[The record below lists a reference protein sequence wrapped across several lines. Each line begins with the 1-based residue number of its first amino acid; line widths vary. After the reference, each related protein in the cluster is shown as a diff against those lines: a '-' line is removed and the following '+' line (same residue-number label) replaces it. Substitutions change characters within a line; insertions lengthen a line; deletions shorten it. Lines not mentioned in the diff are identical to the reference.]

1 MKKVAK
7 WLDRKAG
14 AVWFSCF
21 FNLAVLAGMMLLL
34 RSTFETNDDIS
45 ISMIVNGAW
54 GVHDPHV
61 ICQNYLL
68 GLLYS
73 LFYRIGHGRIPWYAI
88 IQFAAIFAALTT
100 VTWVWFQKLQ
110 RAQAW
115 LVNGILLIY
124 FGYECYIRMQYT
136 KTAGI
141 MMAAGALLLFYEVEK
156 EKASVRGMIW
166 GIILAVAGSLY
177 RFEEAAI
184 CCVLMAGIGLYF
196 LMTRKK
202 LITLIA
208 VFGLTGLLM
217 VGTEVFDHQIYASDP
232 KWNTYM
238 KYNDLRSNLTDY
250 SMAPYKGN
258 EEAYQELGIDKT
270 AYRIFKNG
278 LNFYDPDIFPL
289 ETVEKIEQ
297 LRPRNR
303 LSKLLVMNFFKEF
316 PIGYLK
322 IPTFYGFL
330 LLAFLWL
337 FWRQKGWKVW
347 VIAGYEI
354 CAMGAIDFYLYY
366 AGRYLE
372 NRVETGLWFAIT
384 LVVIWFYDRRKTGI
398 TEKYALIA
406 LGGLLLAGQS
416 TWKECWRA
424 LTVQK
429 EVDRD
434 YLRDSFMEAVETD
447 PEGLYLAK
455 VGTITYTGYG
465 ILDAVPEGRF
475 ENVVWY
481 GGWEMGNP
489 LWQNKM
495 AEYGIVNPYRDL
507 TDKEHVYLVDNKIDL
522 TVKYI
527 QKHYQKNV
535 EAELVKEA
543 GYLQVY
549 QIKSKEME

>member
-1 MKKVAK
+1 
-7 WLDRKAG
+7 
-14 AVWFSCF
+14 
-21 FNLAVLAGMMLLL
+21 
-34 RSTFETNDDIS
+34 
-45 ISMIVNGAW
+45 
-54 GVHDPHV
+54 
-61 ICQNYLL
+61 
-68 GLLYS
+68 
-73 LFYRIGHGRIPWYAI
+73 
-88 IQFAAIFAALTT
+88 
-100 VTWVWFQKLQ
+100 
-110 RAQAW
+110 
-115 LVNGILLIY
+115 
-124 FGYECYIRMQYT
+124 
-136 KTAGI
+136 
-141 MMAAGALLLFYEVEK
+141 
-156 EKASVRGMIW
+156 
-166 GIILAVAGSLY
+166 
-177 RFEEAAI
+177 
-184 CCVLMAGIGLYF
+184 
-196 LMTRKK
+196 
-202 LITLIA
+202 
-208 VFGLTGLLM
+208 M

-258 EEAYQELGIDKT
+258 EEAYQEMGIDKT

-354 CAMGAIDFYLYY
+354 CAMGTIDFYLYY

-398 TEKYALIA
+398 TEKYALIT

>member
-34 RSTFETNDDIS
+34 RSAFETNDDIS

-88 IQFAAIFAALTT
+88 IQFAAIFAALTN

-166 GIILAVAGSLY
+166 GMILAVAGSLY

-258 EEAYQELGIDKT
+258 EEAYQEMGIDKT

-278 LNFYDPDIFPL
+278 LNFYDPEIFSL

-330 LLAFLWL
+330 LLAYLWL

-424 LTVQK
+424 LSVQ
-429 EVDRD
+429 EEADRD
-434 YLRDSFMEAVETD
+434 YLRASFMEAVETD

-475 ENVVWY
+475 KNVVWY

-495 AEYGIVNPYRDL
+495 EEYGIVNPYRDL
-507 TDKEHVYLVDNKIDL
+507 IDKEHVYLVDNKIDL

-549 QIKSKEME
+549 QIKSKETE

>member
-14 AVWFSCF
+14 AVWFSFF

-354 CAMGAIDFYLYY
+354 CAMGTIDFYLYY

-384 LVVIWFYDRRKTGI
+384 
-398 TEKYALIA
+398 

>member
-1 MKKVAK
+1 
-7 WLDRKAG
+7 
-14 AVWFSCF
+14 
-21 FNLAVLAGMMLLL
+21 
-34 RSTFETNDDIS
+34 
-45 ISMIVNGAW
+45 
-54 GVHDPHV
+54 
-61 ICQNYLL
+61 
-68 GLLYS
+68 
-73 LFYRIGHGRIPWYAI
+73 
-88 IQFAAIFAALTT
+88 
-100 VTWVWFQKLQ
+100 
-110 RAQAW
+110 
-115 LVNGILLIY
+115 
-124 FGYECYIRMQYT
+124 
-136 KTAGI
+136 
-141 MMAAGALLLFYEVEK
+141 MAAGALLLFYEVEK

-258 EEAYQELGIDKT
+258 EEAYQEMGIDKT

-434 YLRDSFMEAVETD
+434 YLRDSFIEAVETD